1 MHLATV
7 SERIIHAKTQGRR
20 AGRKKLMLRVPGSS
34 WSVHLPVH
42 KTSPSTSQVS
52 GLRDCV
58 TCDVAHPLLSETTH
72 FNLASLHVYFRVGTT
87 IIVPTWNLGS
97 CSTIIPDSSF
107 TKISICLKSDCLPCF
122 VHLSKSD
129 CLPCS
134 VHLSKSDC
142 LPCSAEVM
150 SPHLFHLDSWPP

>member
-1 MHLATV
+1 MFLV
-7 SERIIHAKTQGRR
+7 
-20 AGRKKLMLRVPGSS
+20 
-34 WSVHLPVH
+34 VHDPCTYQFT

-97 CSTIIPDSSF
+97 CSTTIPDSSF
-107 TKISICLKSDCLPCF
+107 TKMSICLNSACLPCF
-122 VHLSKSD
+122 VHLIPIRLFALLRPSVQIWLFALLRWGYESPS
-129 CLPCS
+129 LPSWLTTTLAWRTCRS
-134 VHLSKSDC
+134 Y
-142 LPCSAEVM
+142 P
-150 SPHLFHLDSWPP
+150 LDGQMLTVPQ